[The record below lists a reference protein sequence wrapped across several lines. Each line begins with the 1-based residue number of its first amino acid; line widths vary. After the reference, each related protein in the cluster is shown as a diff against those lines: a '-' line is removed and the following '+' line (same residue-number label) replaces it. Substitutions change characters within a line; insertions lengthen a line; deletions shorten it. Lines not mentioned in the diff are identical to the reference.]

1 MGETLFCVGGGAL
14 FDNARSRN
22 RFVQLLY
29 RSDVLKI
36 QRQGPILETKI
47 AKKSKTSNF
56 KHENATL

>member
-1 MGETLFCVGGGAL
+1 MGVGAL